1 MDYRKTI
8 AAAAFALVVAAS
20 PAAFADTNGD
30 ALAALFA
37 NADVNRDG
45 VVTRAEAD
53 AFARSTRANTTLK
66 RLDRNGDGAISRSEW
81 RGEPALFTRLDRNR
95 DGLLSRLDNHVQKRV
110 RQRFHGLDRN
120 RDGIVTRAE
129 WNGNSR
135 SFRLKDINRD
145 GMLSG
150 TELR

>member
-1 MDYRKTI
+1 MNYRKTI
-8 AAAAFALVVAAS
+8 AAAAFALVAAAS
-20 PAAFADTNGD
+20 PAAFANDDVG
-30 ALAALFA
+30 ALFTY
-37 NADVNRDG
+37 ADLNRDG

-53 AFARSTRANTTLK
+53 TFARSTRANTTMK
-66 RLDRNGDGAISRSEW
+66 RLDRNGDNAISRTEW

-95 DGLLSRLDNHVQKRV
+95 DGLLSSLDNHVQQRV

-120 RDGIVTRAE
+120 RDGVVTRAE

-135 SFRLKDINRD
+135 SFRLKDGNRD